1 MFFRNRAYLSNTGFT
16 PREHLNQYKYKM
28 VLHSCKYCSY
38 TSIKRSNFLR
48 HVSRVHIQSCP
59 KNGSGEDRQQTAQ
72 EEEAV
77 PISFYHF
84 TKDKLDKALGEV
96 IQWSEAYKKLERNL
110 EEEKLKNHN
119 LNSLLKLHFS
129 SDSSRIS

>member
-1 MFFRNRAYLSNTGFT
+1 
-16 PREHLNQYKYKM
+16 M

-38 TSIKRSNFLR
+38 TSNLKNNFVR

-59 KNGSGEDRQQTAQ
+59 KNGTVEEHRETPPEQ
-72 EEEAV
+72 ETV
-77 PISFYHF
+77 PIAFYHF
-84 TKDKLDKALGEV
+84 TKNKLDKALGEV

-110 EEEKLKNHN
+110 EEEQLKNHN
-119 LNSLLKLHFS
+119 LNILLKLNFS

>member
-1 MFFRNRAYLSNTGFT
+1 
-16 PREHLNQYKYKM
+16 M

-38 TSIKRSNFLR
+38 ASIKRSNFLR
-48 HVSRVHIQSCP
+48 HVSQTHIQSCP
-59 KNGSGEDRQQTAQ
+59 ENGSGEDRQQTAPEQ
-72 EEEAV
+72 ETV